1 VTEQFLQHYKTE
13 RPHQGR
19 SCGNR
24 PPRVAH
30 PALPKLPSLPKQ
42 IDPDRWLATVDGQA
56 FARKI
61 DAHGCVTVDLETYY
75 IKQQLSGQH
84 VVLSV
89 HAQSRTFDVWLGS
102 QCIKQVPIKGLRGEI
117 MPFERYVDLMRK
129 EARSDARQ
137 LQRKGATLRQQ
148 RLWA

>member
-1 VTEQFLQHYKTE
+1 MQHYNQE

-30 PALPKLPSLPKQ
+30 PALPTLPSLPKQ
-42 IDPDRWLATVDGQA
+42 VDPDRWLVTVDGQA

-61 DAHGCVTVDLETYY
+61 DAHGCVTVDLQTYY
-75 IKQQLSGQH
+75 IKQTLSGQH
-84 VVLSV
+84 VVV
-89 HAQSRTFDVWLGS
+89 FVNAQSRAFDVYLGS
-102 QCIKQVPIKGLRGEI
+102 RQIKQVPIKGLHGEI
-117 MPFERYVDLMRK
+117 MPFERYVDLMCK
-129 EARSDARQ
+129 EARSEARQ
-137 LQRKGATLRQQ
+137 LRMKGATPRQQ